1 MYEKVSLNRY
11 FSPVYVTFSGKLKF
25 INTSYNWTGLY
36 ESMDS
41 WNPDSWTLKVMGEL
55 QFAMAQCIV
64 LAVTDLIT
72 VTVSNEPSPSNLFES
87 RLSEG
92 HLTSRIT
99 YAAMHK
105 CHLTDLI
112 DFNFQVP
119 AVQLPEKRNR
129 GFSNKYINKWGI
141 IIGQI
146 EMTTT
151 VTSWCWHKLILADSH
166 CTVSTYNWKLF
177 WWAN

>member
-1 MYEKVSLNRY
+1 MSLWIHEILI
-11 FSPVYVTFSGKLKF
+11 P
-25 INTSYNWTGLY
+25 
-36 ESMDS
+36 
-41 WNPDSWTLKVMGEL
+41 EL
-55 QFAMAQCIV
+55 WRWWANCNLQWHNALCSV

-72 VTVSNEPSPSNLFES
+72 VTVSNEPPPSNLSES

-119 AVQLPEKRNR
+119 AIQLPEKWNC
-129 GFSNKYINKWGI
+129 GFPNKYINKWGI

-166 CTVSTYNWKLF
+166 CIVSTYNWKLF